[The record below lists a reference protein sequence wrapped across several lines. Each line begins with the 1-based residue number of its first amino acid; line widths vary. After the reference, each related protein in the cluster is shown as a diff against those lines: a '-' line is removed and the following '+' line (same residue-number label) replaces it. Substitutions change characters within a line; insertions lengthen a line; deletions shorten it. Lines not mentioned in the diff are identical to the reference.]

1 MKHCRK
7 NTSCSLPQ
15 EEKSMNKNFRTW
27 LRSNTVTTMLR
38 NNAGILV
45 VLILFGVF
53 LSFTTDNFL
62 TNGNIISVLRQ
73 ISINMYIALGMTLVI
88 ILGGIDL
95 SVGSIVAMSGTLIVG
110 FIVTQGIP
118 LWLAIVLG
126 LLLGTLAGLIN
137 GIIIAKFKVPAFIV
151 TMAMMNIASGVA
163 YVYSGGR
170 STRITE
176 DFFVQIGTGY
186 ILGKIPLPVVY
197 MIVLIAVFVFMLNKT
212 KFGTYVYAIGGNR
225 ESAKVSGVPIMK
237 VEIAVFT
244 LTGLLSAFAGLVLA
258 SRMYSGQPSVGSGY
272 ELDAIA
278 ACVLGGVSMAGGKG
292 RISGTVIGAMV
303 IGIISNGLNLMGV
316 SSFWQLIVKG
326 VIILFAILIDT
337 QNGKGSAF
345 STFIKNAS
353 LRHRS

>member
-1 MKHCRK
+1 MKH
-7 NTSCSLPQ
+7 NSFAV
-15 EEKSMNKNFRTW
+15 MI
-27 LRSNTVTTMLR
+27 R
-38 NNAGILV
+38 NNAGILA
-45 VLILFGVF
+45 VLIIFGVF
-53 LSFTTDNFL
+53 LSLLTDNFM
-62 TNGNIISVLRQ
+62 TQGNIISVLRQ
-73 ISINMYIALGMTLVI
+73 ISINLYIALGMTLVI

-95 SVGSIVAMSGTLIVG
+95 SVGSIVAMAGTIIVG
-110 FIVTQGIP
+110 FIVTQGLP
-118 LWLAIVLG
+118 LWVAIFLG
-126 LLLGTLAGLIN
+126 LFIGTAAGFVN
-137 GIIIAKFKVPAFIV
+137 GFIIAKFKVPAFIV

-176 DFFVQIGTGY
+176 DFFVKIGTGY
-186 ILGKIPLPVVY
+186 VFGVIPLPVIY
-197 MIVLIAVFVFMLNKT
+197 MAVLIALFVFLLNKT
-212 KFGTYVYAIGGNR
+212 RFGVYVYAIGGNR
-225 ESAKVSGVPIMK
+225 ESARVSGVPIMK

-244 LTGLLSAFAGLVLA
+244 ITGFLSAFAGLVLA

-278 ACVLGGVSMAGGKG
+278 ACVLGGVSMSGGKG

-337 QNGKGSAF
+337 QKGSDSAF
-345 STFIKNAS
+345 SKLMSKKNA
-353 LRHRS
+353 R